1 VNFRS
6 DLEALILSV
15 LRDGPA
21 HGYEIARRI
30 RSGSAD
36 VLAAGENRLY
46 PALKAI
52 EEAGLVDSHWES
64 QGLPRP
70 RKVYGITESGL
81 RELEVRRSAWV
92 KFSAGVSALLQGSG
106 PLEGERG

>member
-1 VNFRS
+1 M
-6 DLEALILSV
+6 SV

-30 RSGSAD
+30 RHGSSD

-52 EEAGLVDSHWES
+52 EDSGLVVSHWES
-64 QGLPRP
+64 EGLPRP
-70 RKVYGITESGL
+70 RKVYGITDSGL
-81 RELEVRRSAWV
+81 RELEVRRSAWA
-92 KFSAGVSALLQGSG
+92 KFSSGVSALLQGSG
-106 PLEGERG
+106 SMEGERG